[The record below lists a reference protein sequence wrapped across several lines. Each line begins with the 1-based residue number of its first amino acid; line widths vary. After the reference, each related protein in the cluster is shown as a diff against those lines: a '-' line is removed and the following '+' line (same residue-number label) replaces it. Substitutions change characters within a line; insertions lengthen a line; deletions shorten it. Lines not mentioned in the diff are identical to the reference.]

1 MHDDK
6 KVAII
11 LWTIGFG
18 FLVPAVV
25 YGLPPFFGFVGMGTL
40 LVGSWRF
47 VRRVLIEHREMIAT
61 REDAQ

>member
-11 LWTIGFG
+11 LWAIGFG
-18 FLVPAVV
+18 FLVPAMVF
-25 YGLPPFFGFVGMGTL
+25 GLPSFFGFVGMGTL

-47 VRRVLIEHREMIAT
+47 IRRVLIEHREKTPA
-61 REDAQ
+61 REDMQ

>member
-11 LWTIGFG
+11 LWAIGFG
-18 FLVPAVV
+18 FLVPALVF
-25 YGLPPFFGFVGMGTL
+25 GLPPFFGFVGMGTL

-47 VRRVLIEHREMIAT
+47 VRRALIEHQDKTAT
-61 REDAQ
+61 GEDQQ